1 MPAFGPISRVEL
13 IQCFRRPGFAGPFS
27 GGKHQFMIR
36 GDFTIRVPDPH
47 HGDMTRK
54 PSGGRLRYTSSTSE
68 IRCTGVI
75 SANESGRSQT
85 RNLPLLLHCVVSVI
99 FAGS

>member
-54 PSGGRLRYTSSTSE
+54 PSGGRLRYTSSTS
-68 IRCTGVI
+68 
-75 SANESGRSQT
+75 AAQESSPLMSPDGPRRGICHCCFIALSQ
-85 RNLPLLLHCVVSVI
+85 
-99 FAGS
+99 